1 MQQYSA
7 DSLIQGPPAFYYWE
21 TESWEDLSRRVVE
34 EISISVPYANNGR
47 VLRPLLGRLRP
58 SSPGRIQGTEDHTV
72 SERVPSG
79 IQHAH
84 KKKRISGDQEQEPTG
99 DYLEQ
104 LYSGRVLSQSQ
115 RRWKVGQ
122 PPC

>member
-7 DSLIQGPPAFYYWE
+7 DSCIQGPSAIYYWE
-21 TESWEDLSRRVVE
+21 TESWEDLSRRVAE
-34 EISISVPYANNGR
+34 EISISVPYAHNGR

-58 SSPGRIQGTEDHTV
+58 SSPRRVQRSEDHSV
-72 SERVPSG
+72 SERIPTRLLNAYSEEG
-79 IQHAH
+79 IS
-84 KKKRISGDQEQEPTG
+84 RVEEQKPTLH
-99 DYLEQ
+99 YLEQ

-122 PPC
+122 PPR